1 MRNVSSQ
8 RFDATTGLYY
18 VESAD
23 GARYYDPTIARFIS
37 PDTIVPGIADPQAW
51 NCYAYM
57 LGNPEEKTA
66 PHVFTVHP
74 N

>member
-1 MRNVSSQ
+1 LFS
-8 RFDATTGLYY
+8 DA
-18 VESAD
+18 VN
-23 GARYYDPTIARFIS
+23 ARYYDPTIARFIS

-51 NCYAYM
+51 NRYARACPERRRRV
-57 LGNPEEKTA
+57 LGNPEEKKA